1 MTTTRTVRQRSCI
14 ACGKLAGKAEL
25 MRIVRDPS
33 GAVSFD
39 KTGRAPGRG
48 AYVCSEECFAAACK
62 KKKLDRA
69 LKATLGS
76 DEYDRI
82 AADVA
87 SAAREA
93 RQKERSGIWPACEYM
108 SWRRNSICRAKSCS
122 TSCSR

>member
-48 AYVCSEECFAAACK
+48 AYVCSEECFATACK

-93 RQKERSGIWPACEYM
+93 RQK
-108 SWRRNSICRAKSCS
+108 
-122 TSCSR
+122 